1 MKDPNIT
8 IRRAMDLQSSNWI
21 HALHI
26 LREAADENPKEAKYQ
41 IAIADIFAS
50 RASYE
55 KALQHYLIALSL
67 DPSDQHVTAMIANSY
82 LSTGEYRLA
91 LAYYQKILD
100 PTDDIIYN
108 TAITQ
113 AFLGKHQECIDTLL
127 RILPHFPNHPFIY
140 YILVEQYYYLS
151 DLDTAMNYIDIA
163 KKNSALNAQIYTLG
177 GIIYAD
183 RRNYLMAYDFYR
195 KADQLSPLSHT
206 EHVNKYAK
214 AALECGLWQTAIKI
228 YERNI
233 HRHPMM
239 SEAWVE
245 IIKIYMD
252 QGNYSAATRYLD
264 MAKKH
269 VNRPGSVLR
278 LLQERLKLLT

>member
-26 LREAADENPKEAKYQ
+26 LREAADENPREAKYQ

-67 DPSDQHVTAMIANSY
+67 DPSDQQVTAMIANSY

-127 RILPHFPNHPFIY
+127 KILPHFPNHPFIY
-140 YILVEQYYYLS
+140 YILVEQYYYLG
-151 DLDTAMNYIDIA
+151 DLDTAIQYIDLS
-163 KKNSALNAQIYTLG
+163 KKNSAINAQMYTLG

-183 RRNYLMAYDFYR
+183 RKQYLMAYDFYR

-206 EHVNKYAK
+206 DHVNKYAR

-239 SEAWVE
+239 SEPWVE

-269 VNRPGSVLR
+269 VKRPGSVLR